1 MEKQLGG
8 QRLGSGSKTREMSVF
23 LNNYERSTFNQSR
36 KWMSTL
42 SCGTLVPFFHEIGT
56 NGDKFDIDLSLM
68 CRTLPT
74 IAPLF
79 GTFKLQLDMFAIPIR
94 LYNGLL
100 HNNAV
105 KIGLHM
111 DKVLFPKLNIAYN
124 NHMSKYEKDPHYF
137 AHPSSLMS
145 YLGQRSTHSSTLN
158 TIKPVTINALGV
170 LAYYDIYKNYYA
182 NKQENAA
189 YIIGAP
195 KNQVNQFIISTYAV
209 TTSVK
214 HKDGRE
220 EYYSKPVSSAFLSTD
235 MKLLEGDLVS
245 QQIFITERDLSVILA
260 GLDDNLSTDNLTNLF
275 KDITI
280 TGGGKFLD
288 AIQLHSVSI
297 GNTKEIV
304 RPPIITG
311 PIDTGILEEPLAE
324 FDYKRRLTLEANKNC
339 VSFGYYVNL
348 TYYVLKDFNVNDFG
362 GKLSFTG
369 AGKYGIQSFPLEN
382 IDTMRVDILK
392 NTGLGQTIT
401 IDSNSYLPYGALA
414 KVFDKEYTISDK
426 IYPAGQPYSALPM
439 YGLALKTYQSDLN
452 NNWLNASDV
461 LNYVTKASEVQV
473 TDGSFDIDALLMAK
487 KVYNLLNRI
496 VVSGSTWTDWQEAV
510 YSEDAVTRAETP
522 IYVGG
527 MSADITFEEVVSTS
541 SENLGQLAGKGNI
554 TNVQGGHVVVNC
566 NEPMLV
572 LGIASITPRIAYS
585 QNNWW
590 FNSLTNLDELHKP
603 AFDGISFQDKLLH
616 DFIPY
621 VDFTDN
627 QGVMH
632 QKAIGKQPAWLHY
645 MTAIDEIFG
654 SFAIDTE
661 LNYMTL
667 DRRYLPEFTPQ
678 YDDATIIDATTYI
691 DPSRYLYAFQ
701 GQRLE
706 DSQVFWLQVG
716 VECYSRRKMSA
727 KQMPQL

>member
-36 KWMSTL
+36 KWMSSL
-42 SCGTLVPFFHEIGT
+42 ACGTLVPFFHEIGT

-105 KIGLHM
+105 KIGLNM
-111 DKVLFPKLNIAYN
+111 DKVLFPKLKIAFN
-124 NHMSKYEKDPHYF
+124 NHMSKYANDPHYF
-137 AHPSSLMS
+137 AHPSSLLA

-158 TIKPVTINALGV
+158 TIKPITLNALSV

-182 NKQENAA
+182 NKQENTA

-195 KNQVNQFIISTYAV
+195 ATQKNQFTINSYAI

-214 HKDGRE
+214 HRDGTE
-220 EYYSKPVSSAFLSTD
+220 QYYSKPVSSSFKTD
-235 MKLLEGDLVS
+235 IKFTEGDLVS
-245 QQIFITERDLSVILA
+245 QQIYITERDLTVILSN
-260 GLDDNLSTDNLTNLF
+260 LDNNLSTDNLSNLF
-275 KDITI
+275 QDVNI
-280 TGGGKFLD
+280 TGGGPFLN
-288 AIQLHSVSI
+288 AVQVHSISI
-297 GNTKEIV
+297 ANTKEIV

-311 PIDTGILEEPLAE
+311 PIDQGRIEMPLAE

-348 TYYVLKDFNVNDFG
+348 TYLVTKDFFPKDLG

-369 AGKYGIQSFPLEN
+369 ASKFAIQGFPLEN
-382 IDTMRVDILK
+382 IDSMRIDILK
-392 NTGLGQTIT
+392 NTGLNQTIT

-414 KVFDKEYTISDK
+414 KVFASNNVISDK
-426 IYPAGQPYSALPM
+426 TYLQGQSYNSLPM
-439 YGLALKTYQSDLN
+439 YGLAIKTYQSDLN

-473 TDGSFDIDALLMAK
+473 VDGSFDIDALIMAK

-510 YSEDAVTRAETP
+510 YSEDAVTRAEQP

-541 SENLGQLAGKGNI
+541 SDTLGQLAGKGNI
-554 TNVQGGHVVVNC
+554 TNVQGGHVVINC

-603 AFDGISFQDKLLH
+603 AFDGISFQDKLLR
-616 DFIPY
+616 DFVPY

-627 QGVMH
+627 SGVLH

-645 MTAIDEIFG
+645 MTAVDEIFG

-667 DRRYLPEFTPQ
+667 DRRYIPEFTSS
-678 YDDATIIDATTYI
+678 YDDVTISDATTYI

-706 DSQVFWLQVG
+706 DAQVFWLQIG
-716 VECYSRRKMSA
+716 VDCYSRRKMSA

>member
-8 QRLGSGSKTREMSVF
+8 QRLGSGSKTREMTVS
-23 LNNYERSTFNQSR
+23 LHNYERSTFNQSR
-36 KWMSTL
+36 KWMSTMA
-42 SCGTLVPFFHEIGT
+42 CGTLVPFFHEIGT

-79 GTFKLQLDMFAIPIR
+79 GNFKLQLDMFAIPVR

-111 DKVLFPKLNIAYN
+111 DQVLFPKLQINFN
-124 NHMSKYEKDPHYF
+124 NHMSRYDKDPHYF

-145 YLGQRSTHSSTLN
+145 YLGQRSTHSSTVDNVKAIEL
-158 TIKPVTINALGV
+158 NALSL

-182 NKQENAA
+182 NKQENSA

-195 KNQVNQFIISTYAV
+195 NNNVNKFNIYDYAV

-214 HKDGRE
+214 HSDGSE
-220 EYYSKPVSSAFLSTD
+220 DFYSKPVGNSFESTIV
-235 MKLLEGDLVS
+235 LGLGDLVT
-245 QQIFITERDLSVILA
+245 QQIYITEDDLTAILA
-260 GLDDNLSTDNLTNLF
+260 NLGDNLSTDNLSNIF
-275 KDITI
+275 KEIVVNDVP
-280 TGGGKFLD
+280 FLD
-288 AIQLHSVSI
+288 CVQLHNIKI
-297 GNTKEIV
+297 GNTKSSIK
-304 RPPIITG
+304 PPIITS
-311 PIDTGILEEPLAE
+311 EEEVEFTHTPLAE
-324 FDYKRRLTLEANKNC
+324 FDYKRRLALEARKNC
-339 VSFGYYVNL
+339 VNYGYYVNL
-348 TYYVLKDFNVNDFG
+348 TYLVTQEFAPKNMG
-362 GKLSFTG
+362 GELNFTG
-369 AGKYGIQSFPLEN
+369 SGKFGIQSFALEN
-382 IDTMRVDILK
+382 IDNMRIDILK
-392 NTGLGQTIT
+392 NTGLGRTVTINSQT
-401 IDSNSYLPYGALA
+401 YLPYGAIS
-414 KVFDKEYTISDK
+414 KVFSMDTVISDK
-426 IYPAGQPYSALPM
+426 TYQLGQSYNALPM
-439 YGLALKTYQSDLN
+439 YGLAIKTYQSDMN

-473 TDGSFDIDALLMAK
+473 TNGTFDIDALIMAK

-510 YSEDAVTRAETP
+510 YSENAVTRAEQP

-527 MSADITFEEVVSTS
+527 MSADICFEEVVATN
-541 SENLGQLAGKGNI
+541 SEHLGQLAGKGNI

-566 NEPMLV
+566 NEPMLIM
-572 LGIASITPRIAYS
+572 GIASITPRIAYS

-590 FNSLTNLDELHKP
+590 FNSLSNLDELHKP
-603 AFDGISFQDKLLH
+603 AFDGISFQDKLLS
-616 DFIPY
+616 DFVPY

-627 QGVMH
+627 TGLLH

-645 MTAIDEIFG
+645 MTALDEIYG

-667 DRRYLPEFTPQ
+667 DRRYIPEFSST
-678 YDDATIIDATTYI
+678 YDDATISDATSYI
-691 DPSRYLYAFQ
+691 DPARYLYAFQ

-706 DSQVFWLQVG
+706 DAQVFWLQVG
-716 VECYSRRKMSA
+716 VDCFSRRKMSA

>member
-8 QRLGSGSKTREMSVF
+8 QRLGSGSKTRDMSVF

-42 SCGTLVPFFHEIGT
+42 ACGTLVPFFHEIGT

-105 KIGLHM
+105 KIGLNM
-111 DKVLFPKLNIAYN
+111 DKVLFPKLKIAFN
-124 NHMSKYEKDPHYF
+124 NHMSKYANDPHYF
-137 AHPSSLMS
+137 AHPSSLMA
-145 YLGQRSTHSSTLN
+145 YLGQRATHSSTLDS
-158 TIKPVTINALGV
+158 IKPITLNALSV

-182 NKQENAA
+182 NKQENTA

-195 KNQVNQFIISTYAV
+195 ASQRNQFTINTYAI
-209 TTSVK
+209 TTAVK
-214 HKDGRE
+214 HRDGTE
-220 EYYSKPVSSAFLSTD
+220 EYYTKPVSSAFITD
-235 MKLLEGDLVS
+235 MKFSEGDIVS
-245 QQIFITERDLSVILA
+245 QQIFITQRDLNAILA
-260 GLDDNLSTDNLTNLF
+260 NLGDNLSTDNLSNLF

-280 TGGGKFLD
+280 TGGGEFLN
-288 AIQLHSVSI
+288 AVQIHNISI
-297 GNTKEIV
+297 GNTKSRV
-304 RPPIITG
+304 KPPIIS
-311 PIDTGILEEPLAE
+311 EEEAQFKNTPLAE
-324 FDYKRRLTLEANKNC
+324 FEYKRRLTLEANKNC

-348 TYYVLKDFNVNDFG
+348 TYLCAKDFSPKDMG
-362 GKLSFTG
+362 GKLTFTG
-369 AGKYGIQSFPLEN
+369 ASKYSIVGFPLEN
-382 IDTMRVDILK
+382 IDTMRIDILK

-414 KVFDKEYTISDK
+414 KVFAMENVISDK
-426 IYPAGQPYSALPM
+426 TYLQGQSYNSLPM
-439 YGLALKTYQSDLN
+439 YGLAIKTYQSDLN

-473 TDGSFDIDALLMAK
+473 TDGSFDIDALIMAK

-510 YSEDAVTRAETP
+510 YSEDAVTRAEQP

-541 SENLGQLAGKGNI
+541 SDSLGQLAGKGNI
-554 TNVQGGHVVVNC
+554 TNIQGGHVVVNC

-572 LGIASITPRIAYS
+572 IGIASITPRIAYS

-590 FNSLTNLDELHKP
+590 FNSLNNLDELHKP

-645 MTAIDEIFG
+645 MTAVDEIYG

-667 DRRYLPEFTPQ
+667 DRRYIPEFTKA
-678 YDDATIIDATTYI
+678 YDDATIQDATTYI

-706 DSQVFWLQVG
+706 DAQVFWLQIG
-716 VECYSRRKMSA
+716 VDCFSRRKMSA

>member
-8 QRLGSGSKTREMSVF
+8 QRLGSGGKSREMTVS
-23 LNNYERSTFNQSR
+23 LHNYERSTFNQSR
-36 KWMSTL
+36 KWMSTMA
-42 SCGTLVPFFHEIGT
+42 CGTLVPFFHEIGT

-79 GTFKLQLDMFAIPIR
+79 GNFKLQLDMFAIPVR

-111 DKVLFPKLNIAYN
+111 DQVLFPKLKINFN
-124 NHMSKYEKDPHYF
+124 NHMSKYAEDPHYF
-137 AHPSSLMS
+137 AHPSSLMA
-145 YLGQRSTHSSTLN
+145 YLGQRSTHSSTVN
-158 TIKPVTINALGV
+158 NIKSIELNALSL

-182 NKQENAA
+182 NKQENTA
-189 YIIGAP
+189 YFVGAP
-195 KNQVNQFIISTYAV
+195 NNQVNKFTIDTYAI

-214 HKDGRE
+214 HTDGTE
-220 EYYSKPVSSAFLSTD
+220 EFYSKPASYPFETTIQFR
-235 MKLLEGDLVS
+235 EGDLVS
-245 QQIFITERDLSVILA
+245 QQIYITESDLTAILA
-260 GLDDNLSTDNLTNLF
+260 NLGDNLSTNNLSNLF
-275 KDITI
+275 KEITAMPDN
-280 TGGGKFLD
+280 TLFLNCV
-288 AIQLHSVSI
+288 QLHNIKI
-297 GNTKEIV
+297 GNTKSTIK
-304 RPPIITG
+304 PPIIS
-311 PIDTGILEEPLAE
+311 EEEAEFRNTPLAE
-324 FDYKRRLTLEANKNC
+324 FEYKRRLTLEANKNC
-339 VSFGYYVNL
+339 VSYGYYVNL
-348 TYYVLKDFNVNDFG
+348 TYLVTKEFSPKDMG
-362 GKLSFTG
+362 GKLNFTG
-369 AGKYGIQSFPLEN
+369 AGKFGIQSFALEN
-382 IDTMRVDILK
+382 IDTMRIDILK
-392 NTGLGQTIT
+392 NTGLGKTVTVDSQT
-401 IDSNSYLPYGALA
+401 YLPYGAIS
-414 KVFDKEYTISDK
+414 KVFDKETVISDK
-426 IYPAGQPYSALPM
+426 TYKLGQSYNALPM
-439 YGLALKTYQSDLN
+439 YGLAIKTYQSDMN
-452 NNWLNASDV
+452 NNWLNAGDV

-473 TDGSFDIDALLMAK
+473 VEGKFDIDALIMAK

-510 YSEDAVTRAETP
+510 YSEDAVTRAEQP

-527 MSADITFEEVVSTS
+527 MSADIMFEEVVSTS

-566 NEPMLV
+566 NEPMLIM
-572 LGIASITPRIAYS
+572 GIASITPRIAYS

-590 FNSLTNLDELHKP
+590 FNSLDNLDELHKP
-603 AFDGISFQDKLLH
+603 AFDGISFQDKLLS

-627 QGVMH
+627 TGKLH

-645 MTAIDEIFG
+645 MTAVDEIYG

-667 DRRYLPEFTPQ
+667 DRRYIPEFTKA
-678 YDDATIIDATTYI
+678 YDDATIQDATTYI
-691 DPSRYLYAFQ
+691 DPARYLYAFQ

-706 DSQVFWLQVG
+706 DAQVFWLQVG
-716 VECYSRRKMSA
+716 VDCYSRRKMSA

>member
-8 QRLGSGSKTREMSVF
+8 QRLGSGNKNREMTVS
-23 LNNYERSTFNQSR
+23 LHNYERSTFNQSR
-36 KWMSTL
+36 KWMSTMA
-42 SCGTLVPFFHEIGT
+42 CGTLVPFFHEIGT

-79 GTFKLQLDMFAIPIR
+79 GNFKLQLDMFAIPVR

-105 KIGLHM
+105 KIGLNM
-111 DKVLFPKLNIAYN
+111 DKVKFPKLKINFN
-124 NHMSKYEKDPHYF
+124 NHMSKYAEDPHYF

-145 YLGQRSTHSSTLN
+145 YLGQRSTHSSTVNNVKSIEL
-158 TIKPVTINALGV
+158 NALSL

-182 NKQENAA
+182 NKQENTA
-189 YIIGAP
+189 YFIGAP
-195 KNQVNQFIISTYAV
+195 NNQVNKFTINSYSV

-214 HKDGRE
+214 HKDGTE
-220 EYYSKPVSSAFLSTD
+220 QYYSKPASSAFLSND
-235 MKLLEGDLVS
+235 MKLIAGDLVS
-245 QQIFITERDLSVILA
+245 QQIFITESDLNAILA
-260 GLDDNLSTDNLTNLF
+260 NLGDNLSTNNLSNLF
-275 KDITI
+275 KEITV
-280 TGGGKFLD
+280 TDGTPFLN
-288 AIQLHSVSI
+288 AVQLHNIKI
-297 GNTKEIV
+297 GNTKSTIK
-304 RPPIITG
+304 PPIISEDEAEFINT
-311 PIDTGILEEPLAE
+311 PLAE

-339 VSFGYYVNL
+339 VSYGYYVNL
-348 TYYVLKDFNVNDFG
+348 TYYVLKDFNVNDMG
-362 GKLSFTG
+362 GKLNFTG
-369 AGKYGIQSFPLEN
+369 AGKFGIQSFALEN
-382 IDTMRVDILK
+382 IDTMRIDILK
-392 NTGLGQTIT
+392 NTGLGKTVIVDSQT
-401 IDSNSYLPYGALA
+401 YLPYGAIA

-426 IYPAGQPYSALPM
+426 TYKLGQSYNALPM
-439 YGLALKTYQSDLN
+439 YGLAIKTYQSDIN
-452 NNWLNASDV
+452 NNWLNAGDV
-461 LNYVTKASEVQV
+461 LNYVTKASEVKV
-473 TDGSFDIDALLMAK
+473 VDGSFDIDTLIMAK

-510 YSEDAVTRAETP
+510 YSENAVTRAEQP

-527 MSADITFEEVVSTS
+527 MSADIMFEEVVSTS

-566 NEPMLV
+566 NEPMLIM
-572 LGIASITPRIAYS
+572 GIASITPRIAYS

-590 FNSLTNLDELHKP
+590 FNSLDNLDELHKP
-603 AFDGISFQDKLLH
+603 AFDGISFQDKLLS
-616 DFIPY
+616 DFVPY

-627 QGVMH
+627 TGVLH

-645 MTAIDEIFG
+645 MTAVDEIYG

-667 DRRYLPEFTPQ
+667 DRRYVPEFTKT
-678 YDDATIIDATTYI
+678 YDDATVSDATTYI
-691 DPSRYLYAFQ
+691 DPARYLYAFQ

-706 DSQVFWLQVG
+706 DAQVFWLQVG
-716 VECYSRRKMSA
+716 VDCYSRRKMSA

>member
-8 QRLGSGSKTREMSVF
+8 QRLGSGNKNREMTVS
-23 LNNYERSTFNQSR
+23 LHNYERSTFNQSR
-36 KWMSTL
+36 KWMSTMA
-42 SCGTLVPFFHEIGT
+42 CGTLVPFFHEIGT

-79 GTFKLQLDMFAIPIR
+79 GNFKLQLDMFAIPVR

-111 DKVLFPKLNIAYN
+111 DQVLFPKLKINFN
-124 NHMSKYEKDPHYF
+124 NHMSKYAEDPHYF
-137 AHPSSLMS
+137 AHPSSLMA
-145 YLGQRSTHSSTLN
+145 YLGQRSTHSSTVN
-158 TIKPVTINALGV
+158 NIKSIELNALSL

-182 NKQENAA
+182 NKQENTA
-189 YIIGAP
+189 YFVGAP
-195 KNQVNQFIISTYAV
+195 NNQVNKFTINTYSI

-214 HKDGRE
+214 HKDGTE
-220 EYYSKPVSSAFLSTD
+220 EYYSKPASSAFLSND
-235 MKLLEGDLVS
+235 MKLVSGDLVT
-245 QQIFITERDLSVILA
+245 QQIYITESDLNTILA
-260 GLDDNLSTDNLTNLF
+260 NLGDNLSTNNLSNLF
-275 KDITI
+275 KEITV
-280 TGGGKFLD
+280 TEGNPFLSCV
-288 AIQLHSVSI
+288 QLHNIKI
-297 GNTKEIV
+297 GNTKSTV
-304 RPPIITG
+304 KPPIIS
-311 PIDTGILEEPLAE
+311 EEEAEFRNTPLAE
-324 FDYKRRLTLEANKNC
+324 FEYKRRLTLEANKNC
-339 VSFGYYVNL
+339 VSYGYYVNL
-348 TYYVLKDFNVNDFG
+348 TYYVLKDFNVNDMG
-362 GKLSFTG
+362 GKLDFTG
-369 AGKYGIQSFPLEN
+369 AGKFGIQSFPLEN
-382 IDTMRVDILK
+382 IDTMRIDILK
-392 NTGLGQTIT
+392 NTGLGKTVTVDSQT
-401 IDSNSYLPYGALA
+401 YLPYGAIS
-414 KVFDKEYTISDK
+414 KVFDKETVISDK
-426 IYPAGQPYSALPM
+426 TYKLGQSYNALPM
-439 YGLALKTYQSDLN
+439 YGLAIKTYQSDIN
-452 NNWLNASDV
+452 NNWLNAGDV

-473 TDGSFDIDALLMAK
+473 VDNKFDIDALIMAK

-510 YSEDAVTRAETP
+510 YSENAVTRAEQP

-527 MSADITFEEVVSTS
+527 MSADIMFEEVVATN
-541 SENLGQLAGKGNI
+541 SESLGQLAGKGNI

-566 NEPMLV
+566 NEPMLIM
-572 LGIASITPRIAYS
+572 GIASITPRIAYS

-590 FNSLTNLDELHKP
+590 FNSLGNLDELHKP
-603 AFDGISFQDKLLH
+603 AFDGISFQDKLLS

-627 QGVMH
+627 TGVLH

-645 MTAIDEIFG
+645 MTAVDEIYG

-667 DRRYLPEFTPQ
+667 DRRYVPEFTKA
-678 YDDATIIDATTYI
+678 YDDATIQDATTYI

-706 DSQVFWLQVG
+706 DAQVFWLQVG
-716 VECYSRRKMSA
+716 VDCYSRRKMSA

>member
-36 KWMSTL
+36 KWMSSL
-42 SCGTLVPFFHEIGT
+42 ACGTLVPFFHEIGT

-105 KIGLHM
+105 KIGLNM
-111 DKVLFPKLNIAYN
+111 DKVLFPKLKIAFN
-124 NHMSKYEKDPHYF
+124 NHMSKYANDPHYF
-137 AHPSSLMS
+137 AHPSSLLA

-158 TIKPVTINALGV
+158 TIKPITLNALSV

-182 NKQENAA
+182 NKQENTA

-195 KNQVNQFIISTYAV
+195 ATQKNQFTINSYAI

-214 HKDGRE
+214 HRDGTE
-220 EYYSKPVSSAFLSTD
+220 QYYSKPVNSSFKTD
-235 MKLLEGDLVS
+235 IKFTEGDLVS
-245 QQIFITERDLSVILA
+245 QQIYITERDLTVILSN
-260 GLDDNLSTDNLTNLF
+260 LDNNLSTDNLSNLF
-275 KDITI
+275 QDVNI
-280 TGGGKFLD
+280 TGGGAFLN
-288 AIQLHSVSI
+288 AVQVHSISI
-297 GNTKEIV
+297 ANTKEIV

-311 PIDTGILEEPLAE
+311 PIDQGRIEMPLAE

-348 TYYVLKDFNVNDFG
+348 TYLVTKDFFPKDLG

-369 AGKYGIQSFPLEN
+369 ASKFAIQGFPLEN
-382 IDTMRVDILK
+382 IDSMRIDILK
-392 NTGLGQTIT
+392 NTGLNQTIT

-414 KVFDKEYTISDK
+414 KVFASNNVISDK
-426 IYPAGQPYSALPM
+426 TYLQGQSYNSLPM
-439 YGLALKTYQSDLN
+439 YGLAIKTYQSDLN

-473 TDGSFDIDALLMAK
+473 VDGSFDIDALIMAK

-510 YSEDAVTRAETP
+510 YSEDAVTRAEQP

-541 SENLGQLAGKGNI
+541 SDTLGQLAGKGNI
-554 TNVQGGHVVVNC
+554 TNVQGGHVVINC

-603 AFDGISFQDKLLH
+603 AFDGISFQDKLLR
-616 DFIPY
+616 DFVPY

-627 QGVMH
+627 SGVLH

-645 MTAIDEIFG
+645 MTAVDEIFG

-667 DRRYLPEFTPQ
+667 DRRYIPEFTSS
-678 YDDATIIDATTYI
+678 YDDVTISDATTYI

-706 DSQVFWLQVG
+706 DAQVFWLQIG
-716 VECYSRRKMSA
+716 VDCYSRRKMSA

>member
-8 QRLGSGSKTREMSVF
+8 NRLGSGSKTREMSVF

-111 DKVLFPKLNIAYN
+111 DKVLFPKLKIAYN
-124 NHMSKYEKDPHYF
+124 NHMSKYDKDPHYF
-137 AHPSSLMS
+137 AHPSSLLA
-145 YLGQRSTHSSTLN
+145 YLGQRSTHSSTLD
-158 TIKPVTINALGV
+158 TIKPVTLNALSV

-182 NKQENAA
+182 NKQENTA

-195 KNQVNQFIISTYAV
+195 NNQVNQFLISTYAV

-214 HKDGRE
+214 HKDGTE
-220 EYYSKPVSSAFLSTD
+220 QYYSKPVNSAFLSTD
-235 MKLLEGDLVS
+235 MKLTEGDLVS

-260 GLDDNLSTDNLTNLF
+260 GLDDNLSTDNLSNLF
-275 KDITI
+275 NDLTI
-280 TGGGKFLD
+280 TEGGRFLD

-311 PIDTGILEEPLAE
+311 PIDTGRLEEPLAE

-339 VSFGYYVNL
+339 VSYGYYVNL

-369 AGKYGIQSFPLEN
+369 AGKYGIQPFSLEN

-401 IDSNSYLPYGALA
+401 IESTSYLPYGALA
-414 KVFDKEYTISDK
+414 KVFDKEFTISDK
-426 IYPAGQPYSALPM
+426 TFLQGQPYSALPM

-473 TDGSFDIDALLMAK
+473 TNGSFDIDALLMAK

-554 TNVQGGHVVVNC
+554 TNVSGGHVVVNC
-566 NEPMLV
+566 NEPMLIM
-572 LGIASITPRIAYS
+572 GIASITPRIAYS

-603 AFDGISFQDKLLH
+603 AFDGISFQDKLLR
-616 DFIPY
+616 DFVPY

-627 QGVMH
+627 QGVLH

-645 MTAIDEIFG
+645 MTAVDEIFG

-667 DRRYLPEFTPQ
+667 DRRYIPEFTPQ

-716 VECYSRRKMSA
+716 IDCYSRRKMSA